1 MEQAAF
7 YVLLLVFFTALIY
20 HWYCTSCR
28 LYYLNKDINNL
39 YKSRDALW
47 REFNNEVQARK
58 RQNGILRGR
67 IHGLREKLKEKN
79 VKNSIP

>member
-1 MEQAAF
+1 M
-7 YVLLLVFFTALIY
+7 IY
-20 HWYCTSCR
+20 LSAITVIIFAVVCFKFDTHI
-28 LYYLNKDINNL
+28 DNL

-58 RQNGILRGR
+58 RQNAVLRGR